1 MKFEM
6 DIGFFFKLFI
16 DMDFQYVFD
25 LEMIKKMF
33 NFGGKLILIL
43 NFIVFCDYLN
53 SGYAV
58 QQIKVKFIVLYIQIL
73 NFSDLNCFIMR

>member
-33 NFGGKLILIL
+33 NFGGEI
-43 NFIVFCDYLN
+43 NFNF
-53 SGYAV
+53 
-58 QQIKVKFIVLYIQIL
+58 KFYYFLRLFEFGICGLV
-73 NFSDLNCFIMR
+73 D